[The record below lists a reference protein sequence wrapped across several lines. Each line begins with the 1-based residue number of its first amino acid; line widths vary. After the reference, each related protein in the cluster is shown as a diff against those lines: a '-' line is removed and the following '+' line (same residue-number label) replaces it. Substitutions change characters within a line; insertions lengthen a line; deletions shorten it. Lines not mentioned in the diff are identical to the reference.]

1 MTARLYFCLS
11 RQPPPRRP
19 PPSLPP
25 TGASTPA
32 PAASQT
38 ARNIRTVQTRKCEAV
53 LNLLLSITQ
62 YLIPVLLFF
71 DISPKRR
78 KKTAPA
84 AIPLEQP
91 APEPDIREL
100 EKKLNRL
107 LENNSSAARINNL
120 QKELQ
125 TSKSNTVAAYIKLN
139 KKDLKGFH
147 LFQLIFSLIKNR
159 AEDAKIIKILRHYL
173 PSCATSHLY
182 AMLHSFKVF
191 LNISREDGRQK
202 ELLRDLNHNRVRT
215 TLLYLEGKLNQTLNQ
230 VSGTPPA
237 MQQPLID
244 RAVVYGLV
252 FAAFSEFYDN
262 EATEKILRLA
272 DMLAPELFKYWH
284 TVPANG
290 TIPPDIAL
298 PGRSANT
305 RPE

>member
-1 MTARLYFCLS
+1 M
-11 RQPPPRRP
+11 
-19 PPSLPP
+19 
-25 TGASTPA
+25 
-32 PAASQT
+32 
-38 ARNIRTVQTRKCEAV
+38 

-62 YLIPVLLFF
+62 YLIPVLLLAIPVLLFF

-107 LENNSSAARINNL
+107 LENNSSAARIDNL

-244 RAVVYGLV
+244 RAVVYGWSSPPFRSFTTTKLPKRFCASPICWRRNCLNIGIPFLQTAPFRPTSLCRGV
-252 FAAFSEFYDN
+252 PPTPVPNSPFPNSPAPVYIHTFFLKFCKFYLFLS
-262 EATEKILRLA
+262 ILCVIVPTLKENYV
-272 DMLAPELFKYWH
+272 EL
-284 TVPANG
+284 
-290 TIPPDIAL
+290 
-298 PGRSANT
+298 
-305 RPE
+305 

>member
-1 MTARLYFCLS
+1 
-11 RQPPPRRP
+11 
-19 PPSLPP
+19 
-25 TGASTPA
+25 
-32 PAASQT
+32 
-38 ARNIRTVQTRKCEAV
+38 
-53 LNLLLSITQ
+53 
-62 YLIPVLLFF
+62 
-71 DISPKRR
+71 
-78 KKTAPA
+78 
-84 AIPLEQP
+84 
-91 APEPDIREL
+91 
-100 EKKLNRL
+100 
-107 LENNSSAARINNL
+107 
-120 QKELQ
+120 
-125 TSKSNTVAAYIKLN
+125 
-139 KKDLKGFH
+139 
-147 LFQLIFSLIKNR
+147 
-159 AEDAKIIKILRHYL
+159 
-173 PSCATSHLY
+173 
-182 AMLHSFKVF
+182 MLHSFKVF

-284 TVPANG
+284 PVPANG

-305 RPE
+305 HPE